1 MHWAAYVKVKR
12 LAEVLLAAGANINA
26 QSKDGNT
33 PAHLAKNSPLKGDD
47 VYSFLKKSG
56 SDPSIKNNQGQTA

>member
-1 MHWAAYVKVKR
+1 VKR

-47 VYSFLKKSG
+47 VHTFLKKSG
-56 SDPSIKNNQGQTA
+56 ADSTLKNNLGQTA